1 MILRGYMNIN
11 FPLCHLFL
19 LAQGFPD
26 FSPPQFV
33 IDALVQ
39 SSKTTML
46 HQYTRGPV
54 SLKIW
59 YRQIRAS

>member
-1 MILRGYMNIN
+1 MNITLLYN
-11 FPLCHLFL
+11 DSPLRHLFL

-54 SLKIW
+54 SPKNMI
-59 YRQIRAS
+59 RQN